1 MNPEKRGFDPE
12 REFISSWDLEGKLN
26 SVEQGAEKKDTV
38 ETSYRNMEAM
48 IGELA
53 AMSRFEKVKNEVG
66 EEVLKS
72 RESGEEFST
81 KRLTSGS
88 DPLARDVW
96 RMMKDEFADEAD
108 PLYWVK
114 ESIRQKLNNYDVATT
129 PDGKLASF
137 SNTRYLELD
146 KGEPQQAGKDTESIL
161 FVSYIL
167 TGEEAR
173 GKGLATEL
181 YKDFYKGTLEKA
193 KESGHAIKAIFGES
207 VESVEP
213 FLNKMGRKRLYFE
226 DAEGSIHE
234 VPYKAPPCDY
244 DSATG
249 EPTTDGALEHL
260 MIRMIDGSEE
270 FDSNELL
277 RMVKAL
283 YSQEYG
289 ASPDDY
295 DSKKAWQ
302 RSKDVID
309 GYLAELE
316 SALVQAKDGKVFL
329 MSSDERKQKV
339 KQLHKDGKEI
349 FEIEKPKED
358 ME

>member
-1 MNPEKRGFDPE
+1 MNPERMGFDPE
-12 REFISSWDLEGKLN
+12 KEFINPWDLENKPN
-26 SVEQGAEKKDTV
+26 AEQGAERKGSV
-38 ETSYRNMEAM
+38 ETSHRNMETM

-96 RMMKDEFADEAD
+96 NMMRDEFKDEAD
-108 PLYWVK
+108 TLSWVR
-114 ESIRQKLNNYDVATT
+114 ESIRQKLNNYDVVIA
-129 PDGKLASF
+129 PDGQLASF

-146 KGEPQQAGKDTESIL
+146 KGEPKQAGKDTESIL

-167 TGEEAR
+167 TADNAR

-181 YKDFYKGTLEKA
+181 YKDFYKDTLEKA

-226 DAEGSIHE
+226 DAEGNVRE

-244 DSATG
+244 DDDTG
-249 EPTTDGALEHL
+249 EPLVDGAKEHI
-260 MIRMIDGSEE
+260 MIRLIDNAQEM
-270 FDSNELL
+270 DSGELM

-283 YSQEYG
+283 YYQEYT
-289 ASPDDY
+289 ASPEDY
-295 DSKKAWQ
+295 NNKNAWQ
-302 RSKDVID
+302 RSKEVID

-316 SALVQAKDGKVFL
+316 SALFQAKDGRVFL
-329 MSSDERKQKV
+329 MSATERKQKV
-339 KQLHKDGKEI
+339 KELNKEGKEI
-349 FEIEKPKED
+349 YEIEKTEEDKE
-358 ME
+358 